1 MRQLLRA
8 VIFGIL
14 GYLIGATLT
23 WLVRGGSLGDEVCV
37 VFGYVVGLVGW
48 LFGIGMGDTWV
59 REWFGLPARESDVTG
74 WKRYLGF
81 STDHKV
87 IGVQYLATFI
97 VVLLLGGVAAMIIRF
112 ELAQAGEGILNADR
126 YNQVMSMHGILM
138 VAVAV
143 AAILGSFGN
152 YLVPIMIGAD
162 DMAFPRLNAVTFWLI
177 PPVAIGL
184 LAAPTLGSFD
194 AGWTAYPPLS
204 VVNNG
209 GQILFVLAVT
219 TFGLSS
225 ILGGLN
231 VITTIVTMRAPG
243 MTWGRL
249 PIFVWAAFAASMI
262 SLLTTQ
268 FFAASLVLIAMD
280 RVAGTVFFDG
290 GAGGDPLLY
299 QHLFWFYSHPAV
311 YVMVLPGFGLV
322 LETITHMS
330 RKPLFAYKAV
340 VVSLLT
346 IAGLSII
353 VWAHHMFTSGMAE
366 YLHGPFMFATEMI
379 SVPTGVIFLS
389 AMATLWRGKLW
400 MKTPLFFAMIW
411 IFQFLMGGVTG
422 IFLADV
428 VTDVSLHDSY
438 FVVAHFH
445 YTIMGGMIFAFLTG
459 IFFWFPKITGRM
471 INDRLGIIF
480 ALWLTIGFQLTFLP
494 QFWLGTN
501 GMNRRIADYPDQLEG
516 ANLFSSISA
525 FFLGG
530 SFLLLIYILLSA
542 ARRGPKAG
550 DNPWNASTLEWQVS
564 SPPPE
569 HNFSGQP
576 TVVGH
581 PYGYGTADSRHAEF
595 AGMTAVGLAEPEQAG
610 TGEGGD
616 NE

>member
-14 GYLIGATLT
+14 GYLVGATLT

-37 VFGYVVGLVGW
+37 VFGYVVGLIGW

-59 REWFGLPARESDVTG
+59 REWFGRPASELEVTD

-87 IGVQYLATFI
+87 IGIQYMVTFL
-97 VVLLLGGVAAMIIRF
+97 VVLLLGGVAALAMRL
-112 ELAQAGEGILNADR
+112 ELAQAGEGILSADR

-138 VAVAV
+138 IAVAV

-194 AGWTAYPPLS
+194 TGWTAYPPLS
-204 VVNNG
+204 VINNS

-231 VITTIVTMRAPG
+231 VVTTIVTMRAPG

-249 PIFVWAAFAASMI
+249 PIFVWAAFSASVL
-262 SLLTTQ
+262 SLLVTQ

-311 YVMVLPGFGLV
+311 YVMVLPAFGVV
-322 LETITHMS
+322 LEVITHMA
-330 RKPLFAYKAV
+330 RKPLFAYKAA

-346 IAGLSII
+346 IAGLSVI
-353 VWAHHMFTSGMAE
+353 VWAHHMFTSGMAT

-389 AMATLWRGKLW
+389 AVATLWQGRLW
-400 MKTPLFFAMIW
+400 MKTPLLFAMIW
-411 IFQFLMGGVTG
+411 VFQFLMGGVTG

-428 VTDVSLHDSY
+428 ATDVQLHDTY

-445 YTIMGGMIFAFLTG
+445 YTIMGGMLFAFLAG

-471 INDRLGIIF
+471 INDRLGIVF
-480 ALWLTIGFQLTFLP
+480 ALWLTVGFQLTFLP

-501 GMNRRIADYPDQLEG
+501 GMNRRIADYPEQLEG
-516 ANLFSSISA
+516 ANLFSSISS
-525 FFLGG
+525 FLLGA
-530 SFLLLIYILLSA
+530 SFLLLVYILVSG
-542 ARRGPKAG
+542 ARRGPVAG
-550 DNPWNASTLEWQVS
+550 PNPWNASTLEWQVS

-576 TVVGH
+576 RVVDH
-581 PYGYGTADSRHAEF
+581 PYVYGTAGSRHAEF
-595 AGMTAVGLAEPEQAG
+595 VGVTTTREQAG
-610 TGEGGD
+610 DRNGD
-616 NE
+616 HDG

>member
-14 GYLIGATLT
+14 GYLVGATLT

-37 VFGYVVGLVGW
+37 VFGYVVGLIGW

-59 REWFGLPARESDVTG
+59 REWFGRPASEQEATG

-81 STDHKV
+81 STNHKV
-87 IGVQYLATFI
+87 IGIQYMVTFL
-97 VVLLLGGVAAMIIRF
+97 VVLLLGGVAALAMRL
-112 ELAQAGEGILNADR
+112 ELAQAGEGILSADR

-138 VAVAV
+138 IAVAV

-194 AGWTAYPPLS
+194 TGWTAYPPLS
-204 VVNNG
+204 VINNS

-231 VITTIVTMRAPG
+231 VVTTIVTMRAPG

-249 PIFVWAAFAASMI
+249 PIFVWAAFSASVL
-262 SLLTTQ
+262 SLLVTQ

-311 YVMVLPGFGLV
+311 YVMVLPAFGVV
-322 LETITHMS
+322 LEVITHMA
-330 RKPLFAYKAV
+330 RKPLFAYKAA

-346 IAGLSII
+346 IAGMSVI
-353 VWAHHMFTSGMAE
+353 VWAHHMFTSGMAT

-389 AMATLWRGKLW
+389 AVATLWQGRLW
-400 MKTPLFFAMIW
+400 MQTPLLFAMIW
-411 IFQFLMGGVTG
+411 VFQFLMGGVTG

-428 VTDVSLHDSY
+428 ATDVQLHDTY

-445 YTIMGGMIFAFLTG
+445 YTIMGGMLFAFLAG

-471 INDRLGIIF
+471 INDRLGIVF
-480 ALWLTIGFQLTFLP
+480 ALWLTVGFQLTFLP

-501 GMNRRIADYPDQLEG
+501 GMNRRIADYPEQLEG
-516 ANLFSSISA
+516 ANLFSSISS
-525 FFLGG
+525 FLLGA
-530 SFLLLIYILLSA
+530 SFLLLVYILVSA
-542 ARRGPKAG
+542 ARRGPVAG
-550 DNPWNASTLEWQVS
+550 PNPWNASTLEWQVS

-576 TVVGH
+576 RVVDH
-581 PYGYGTADSRHAEF
+581 PYVYGTAGSRHAEF
-595 AGMTAVGLAEPEQAG
+595 VGVTTTREQAG
-610 TGEGGD
+610 DRDGD
-616 NE
+616 HDG

>member
-14 GYLIGATLT
+14 GYLIGAALT
-23 WLVRGGSLGDEVCV
+23 WLIRGGSMGDEVCV
-37 VFGYVVGLVGW
+37 VFGYILGLIGW

-59 REWFGLPARESDVTG
+59 REWFGLPAREYEVTG

-249 PIFVWAAFAASMI
+249 PIFVWGAFSASLI

-268 FFAASLVLIAMD
+268 FFAASLILIAMD
-280 RVAGTVFFDG
+280 RVAGTVFFNG

-311 YVMVLPGFGLV
+311 YVMVLPGFGAV

-340 VVSLLT
+340 VVSFLS
-346 IAGLSII
+346 IAGLSVI

-366 YLHGPFMFATEMI
+366 YLHGPFMFASEMI
-379 SVPTGVIFLS
+379 SVPTGMVFLS
-389 AMATLWRGKLW
+389 AVATLWRGKLW

-445 YTIMGGMIFAFLTG
+445 YTIMGGMLFAFLTG

-480 ALWLTIGFQLTFLP
+480 ALWLTIAFQLTFLP

-501 GMNRRIADYPDQLEG
+501 GMNRRIADYPEQLEG
-516 ANLFSSISA
+516 ANLMSSISA
-525 FFLGG
+525 FILGS
-530 SFLLLIYILLSA
+530 SFILFVYILLSGA
-542 ARRGPKAG
+542 IRGPKAG
-550 DNPWNASTLEWQVS
+550 GNPWNASTLEWQVS

-581 PYGYGTADSRHAEF
+581 PYGYGTAGSRHAEF
-595 AGMTAVGLAEPEQAG
+595 ADVTVAAAPPEQPG
-610 TGEGGD
+610 TDQGGD
-616 NE
+616 HE

>member
-14 GYLIGATLT
+14 GYLVGATLT

-37 VFGYVVGLVGW
+37 VFGYVVGLIGW

-59 REWFGLPARESDVTG
+59 REWFGRPASELEVTG

-87 IGVQYLATFI
+87 IGIQYMVTFL
-97 VVLLLGGVAAMIIRF
+97 VVLLLGGVAAMAMRL
-112 ELAQAGEGILNADR
+112 ELAQAGEGILSADR

-138 VAVAV
+138 IAVAV

-194 AGWTAYPPLS
+194 TGWTAYPPLS
-204 VVNNG
+204 VINNS

-231 VITTIVTMRAPG
+231 VVTTIVTMRAPG

-249 PIFVWAAFAASMI
+249 PIFVWAAFSASVL
-262 SLLTTQ
+262 SLLVTQ

-311 YVMVLPGFGLV
+311 YVMVLPAFGVV
-322 LETITHMS
+322 LEVITHMA

-346 IAGLSII
+346 IAGLSVI
-353 VWAHHMFTSGMAE
+353 VWAHHMFTSGMAT

-389 AMATLWRGKLW
+389 AVATLWQGRLW
-400 MKTPLFFAMIW
+400 MKTPLLFAMIW
-411 IFQFLMGGVTG
+411 VFQFLMGGVTG

-428 VTDVSLHDSY
+428 ATDVQLHDTY

-445 YTIMGGMIFAFLTG
+445 YTIMGGMLFAFLAG

-471 INDRLGIIF
+471 INDRLGIVF
-480 ALWLTIGFQLTFLP
+480 ALWLTVGFQLTFLP

-501 GMNRRIADYPDQLEG
+501 GMNRRIADYPEQLEG
-516 ANLFSSISA
+516 ANLFSSISS
-525 FFLGG
+525 FLLGA
-530 SFLLLIYILLSA
+530 SFLLLVYILVSG
-542 ARRGPKAG
+542 ARRGPVAG
-550 DNPWNASTLEWQVS
+550 PNPWNASTLEWQVS

-576 TVVGH
+576 RVVDH
-581 PYGYGTADSRHAEF
+581 PYVYGTAGSRHAEF
-595 AGMTAVGLAEPEQAG
+595 VGVTTTREQAG
-610 TGEGGD
+610 DRNGD
-616 NE
+616 HDG

>member
-14 GYLIGATLT
+14 GYLVGATLT

-37 VFGYVVGLVGW
+37 VFGYVVGLIGW

-59 REWFGLPARESDVTG
+59 REWFGRPASELEVTG

-87 IGVQYLATFI
+87 IGIQYMVTFL
-97 VVLLLGGVAAMIIRF
+97 VVLLLGGVAAMVMRL
-112 ELAQAGEGILNADR
+112 ELAQAGEGILSADR

-346 IAGLSII
+346 IAGLSVI

-445 YTIMGGMIFAFLTG
+445 YTIMGGMLFAFLTG

-471 INDRLGIIF
+471 INDRLGIIRSEE
-480 ALWLTIGFQLTFLP
+480 
-494 QFWLGTN
+494 
-501 GMNRRIADYPDQLEG
+501 RRVGKECR
-516 ANLFSSISA
+516 S
-525 FFLGG
+525 
-530 SFLLLIYILLSA
+530 
-542 ARRGPKAG
+542 R
-550 DNPWNASTLEWQVS
+550 W
-564 SPPPE
+564 SPY
-569 HNFSGQP
+569 H
-576 TVVGH
+576 
-581 PYGYGTADSRHAEF
+581 
-595 AGMTAVGLAEPEQAG
+595 
-610 TGEGGD
+610 
-616 NE
+616 

>member
-14 GYLIGATLT
+14 GYLVGATLT

-37 VFGYVVGLVGW
+37 VFGYVVGLIGW

-59 REWFGLPARESDVTG
+59 REWFGRPASELEVTG

-87 IGVQYLATFI
+87 IGIQYMVTFL
-97 VVLLLGGVAAMIIRF
+97 VVLLLGGVAALAMRL
-112 ELAQAGEGILNADR
+112 ELAQAGEGILSADR

-138 VAVAV
+138 IAVAV

-194 AGWTAYPPLS
+194 TGWTAYPPLS
-204 VVNNG
+204 VINNS

-231 VITTIVTMRAPG
+231 VVTTIVTMRAPG

-249 PIFVWAAFAASMI
+249 PIFVWAAFSASVL
-262 SLLTTQ
+262 SLLVTQ

-311 YVMVLPGFGLV
+311 YVMVLPAFGVV
-322 LETITHMS
+322 LEVITHMA
-330 RKPLFAYKAV
+330 RKPLFAYKAA

-346 IAGLSII
+346 IAGLSVI
-353 VWAHHMFTSGMAE
+353 VWAHHMFTSGMAT

-389 AMATLWRGKLW
+389 AVATLWQGRLW
-400 MKTPLFFAMIW
+400 MKTPLLFAMIW
-411 IFQFLMGGVTG
+411 VFQFLMGGVTG

-428 VTDVSLHDSY
+428 ATDVQLHDTY

-445 YTIMGGMIFAFLTG
+445 YTIMGGMLFAFLAG

-471 INDRLGIIF
+471 INDRLGIVF
-480 ALWLTIGFQLTFLP
+480 ALWLTVGFQLTFLP

-501 GMNRRIADYPDQLEG
+501 GMNRRIADYPEQLEG
-516 ANLFSSISA
+516 ANLFSSISS
-525 FFLGG
+525 FLLGA
-530 SFLLLIYILLSA
+530 SFLLLVYILVSG
-542 ARRGPKAG
+542 ARRGPVAG
-550 DNPWNASTLEWQVS
+550 PNPWNASTLEWQVS

-576 TVVGH
+576 RVVDH
-581 PYGYGTADSRHAEF
+581 PYVYGTAGSRHAEF
-595 AGMTAVGLAEPEQAG
+595 VGVTTTREQAG
-610 TGEGGD
+610 DRNGD
-616 NE
+616 HDG

>member
-14 GYLIGATLT
+14 GYLVGATLT

-37 VFGYVVGLVGW
+37 VFGYVVGLIGW

-59 REWFGLPARESDVTG
+59 REWFGRPAGELEVTG

-87 IGVQYLATFI
+87 IGIQYMVTFL
-97 VVLLLGGVAAMIIRF
+97 VVLLLGGVAALAMRL
-112 ELAQAGEGILNADR
+112 ELAQAGEGILSADR

-138 VAVAV
+138 IAVAV

-194 AGWTAYPPLS
+194 TGWTAYPPLS
-204 VVNNG
+204 VINNS

-231 VITTIVTMRAPG
+231 VVTTIVTMRAPG

-249 PIFVWAAFAASMI
+249 PIFVWAAFSASVL
-262 SLLTTQ
+262 SLLVTQ

-311 YVMVLPGFGLV
+311 YVMVLPAFGVV
-322 LETITHMS
+322 LEVITHMA
-330 RKPLFAYKAV
+330 RKPLFAYKAA

-346 IAGLSII
+346 IAGMSVI
-353 VWAHHMFTSGMAE
+353 VWAHHMFTSGMAT

-389 AMATLWRGKLW
+389 AVATLWQGRLW
-400 MKTPLFFAMIW
+400 MQTPLLFAMIW
-411 IFQFLMGGVTG
+411 VFQFLMGGVTG

-428 VTDVSLHDSY
+428 ATDVQLHDTY

-445 YTIMGGMIFAFLTG
+445 YTIMGGMLFAFLAG

-471 INDRLGIIF
+471 INDRLGIVF
-480 ALWLTIGFQLTFLP
+480 ALWLTVGFQLTFLP

-501 GMNRRIADYPDQLEG
+501 GMNRRIADYPEQLEG
-516 ANLFSSISA
+516 ANLFSSISS
-525 FFLGG
+525 FLLGA
-530 SFLLLIYILLSA
+530 SFLLLVYILVSG
-542 ARRGPKAG
+542 ARRGPVAG
-550 DNPWNASTLEWQVS
+550 PNPWNASTLEWQVS

-576 TVVGH
+576 RVVDH
-581 PYGYGTADSRHAEF
+581 PYVYGTAGSRHAEF
-595 AGMTAVGLAEPEQAG
+595 VGVTTTREQAG
-610 TGEGGD
+610 DRNGD
-616 NE
+616 HDG

>member
-1 MRQLLRA
+1 MRNLIRA
-8 VIFGIL
+8 AVFGIA
-14 GYLIGATLT
+14 GYLLGAVLT

-59 REWFGLPARESDVTG
+59 REWFGLPARPLDATG
-74 WKRYLGF
+74 WKRYLSF

-87 IGVQYLATFI
+87 IGIQYLATF
-97 VVLLLGGVAAMIIRF
+97 VVVMLLGGVAALIMRL

-162 DMAFPRLNAVTFWLI
+162 DMAFPRLNAITFWLI

-184 LAAPTLGSFD
+184 LAAPAMGSFD
-194 AGWTAYPPLS
+194 SGWTAYPPLS

-231 VITTIVTMRAPG
+231 VITTVVTMRAPG

-249 PIFVWAAFAASMI
+249 PIFVWAAFSASI
-262 SLLTTQ
+262 LSLLVTQ

-311 YVMVLPGFGLV
+311 YVMVLPGFGVV
-322 LETITHMS
+322 LEVISHMA
-330 RKPLFAYKAV
+330 RKPLFAYRAV
-340 VVSLLT
+340 VVSFLT
-346 IAGLSII
+346 IVGLSVI

-366 YLHGPFMFATEMI
+366 YLHGPFMFLTEMI

-389 AMATLWRGKLW
+389 AVATLWQGKLW
-400 MKTPLFFAMIW
+400 MKTPLLLVMIW
-411 IFQFLMGGVTG
+411 VFQFLMGGVTG

-428 VTDVSLHDSY
+428 TTDVQLHDSY

-445 YTIMGGMIFAFLTG
+445 YTIMGGMIFAFLAG

-471 INDRLGIIF
+471 VNDRLGITF

-501 GMNRRIADYPDQLEG
+501 GMNRRIADYPEQLEG
-516 ANLFSSISA
+516 ANLFSSIA
-525 FFLGG
+525 AYILAA
-530 SFLLLIYILLSA
+530 SFLLFVYILVSA
-542 ARRGPKAG
+542 ARRGPAAG
-550 DNPWNASTLEWQVS
+550 DNPWNANTLEWQVS

-576 TVVGH
+576 RVLDH
-581 PYGYGTADSRHAEF
+581 PYGYGSAGSRHAE
-595 AGMTAVGLAEPEQAG
+595 MAVVAAPAQESSSTTDP
-610 TGEGGD
+610 GEGGD
-616 NE
+616 HG

>member
-14 GYLIGATLT
+14 GYLVGATLT

-37 VFGYVVGLVGW
+37 VFGYVVGLIGW

-59 REWFGLPARESDVTG
+59 REWFGRPASELEVTD

-87 IGVQYLATFI
+87 IGIQYMVTFL
-97 VVLLLGGVAAMIIRF
+97 VVLLLGGVAALAMRL
-112 ELAQAGEGILNADR
+112 ELAQAGEGILSADR

-138 VAVAV
+138 IAVAV

-194 AGWTAYPPLS
+194 TGWTAYPPLS
-204 VVNNG
+204 VINNS

-231 VITTIVTMRAPG
+231 VVTTIVTMRAPG

-249 PIFVWAAFAASMI
+249 PIFVWAAFSASVL
-262 SLLTTQ
+262 SLLVTQ

-311 YVMVLPGFGLV
+311 YVMVLPAFGVV
-322 LETITHMS
+322 LEVITHMA

-346 IAGLSII
+346 IAGLSVI
-353 VWAHHMFTSGMAE
+353 VWAHHMFTSGMAT

-389 AMATLWRGKLW
+389 AVATLWQGRLW
-400 MKTPLFFAMIW
+400 MKTPLLFAMIW
-411 IFQFLMGGVTG
+411 VFQFLMGGVTG

-428 VTDVSLHDSY
+428 ATDVQLHDTY

-445 YTIMGGMIFAFLTG
+445 YTIMGGMLFAFLAG

-471 INDRLGIIF
+471 INDRLGIVF
-480 ALWLTIGFQLTFLP
+480 ALWLTVGFQLTFLP

-501 GMNRRIADYPDQLEG
+501 GMNRRIADYPEQLEG
-516 ANLFSSISA
+516 ANLFSSISS
-525 FFLGG
+525 FLLGA
-530 SFLLLIYILLSA
+530 SFLLLVYILVSG
-542 ARRGPKAG
+542 ARRGPVAG
-550 DNPWNASTLEWQVS
+550 PNPWNASTLEWQVS

-576 TVVGH
+576 RVVDH
-581 PYGYGTADSRHAEF
+581 PYVYGTAGSRHAEF
-595 AGMTAVGLAEPEQAG
+595 VGVTTTREQAG
-610 TGEGGD
+610 DRNGD
-616 NE
+616 HDG

>member
-14 GYLIGATLT
+14 GYLVGATLT

-37 VFGYVVGLVGW
+37 VFGYVVGLIGW

-59 REWFGLPARESDVTG
+59 REWFGRPASELEVTG

-87 IGVQYLATFI
+87 IGIQYMVTFL
-97 VVLLLGGVAAMIIRF
+97 VVLLLGGVAALAMRL
-112 ELAQAGEGILNADR
+112 ELAQAGEGILSADR

-138 VAVAV
+138 IAVAV

-194 AGWTAYPPLS
+194 TGWTAYPPLS
-204 VVNNG
+204 VINNS

-231 VITTIVTMRAPG
+231 VVTTIVTMRAPG

-249 PIFVWAAFAASMI
+249 PIFVWAAFSASVL
-262 SLLTTQ
+262 SLLVTQ

-311 YVMVLPGFGLV
+311 YVMVLPAFGVV
-322 LETITHMS
+322 LEVITHMA
-330 RKPLFAYKAV
+330 RKPLFAYKAA

-346 IAGLSII
+346 IAGMSVI
-353 VWAHHMFTSGMAE
+353 VWAHHMFTSGMAT

-389 AMATLWRGKLW
+389 AVATLWQGRLW
-400 MKTPLFFAMIW
+400 MKTPLLFAMIW
-411 IFQFLMGGVTG
+411 VFQFLMGGVTG

-428 VTDVSLHDSY
+428 ATDVQLHDTY

-445 YTIMGGMIFAFLTG
+445 YTIMGGMLFAFLAG

-471 INDRLGIIF
+471 INDRLGIVF
-480 ALWLTIGFQLTFLP
+480 ALWLTVGFQLTFLP

-501 GMNRRIADYPDQLEG
+501 GMNRRIADYPEQLEG
-516 ANLFSSISA
+516 ANLFSSISS
-525 FFLGG
+525 FLLGA
-530 SFLLLIYILLSA
+530 SFLLLVYILVSG
-542 ARRGPKAG
+542 ARRGPVAG
-550 DNPWNASTLEWQVS
+550 PNPWNASTLEWQVS

-576 TVVGH
+576 RVVDH
-581 PYGYGTADSRHAEF
+581 PYVYGTAGSRHAEF
-595 AGMTAVGLAEPEQAG
+595 VGVTTTREQAG
-610 TGEGGD
+610 DRNGD
-616 NE
+616 HDG

>member
-14 GYLIGATLT
+14 GYLVGATLT

-37 VFGYVVGLVGW
+37 VFGYVVGLIGW

-59 REWFGLPARESDVTG
+59 REWFGRPASEQEVTG

-81 STDHKV
+81 STNHKV
-87 IGVQYLATFI
+87 IGIQYMVTFL
-97 VVLLLGGVAAMIIRF
+97 VVLLLGGVAALAMRL
-112 ELAQAGEGILNADR
+112 ELAQAGEGILSADR

-138 VAVAV
+138 IAVAV

-194 AGWTAYPPLS
+194 TGWTAYPPLS
-204 VVNNG
+204 VINNS

-231 VITTIVTMRAPG
+231 VVTTIVTMRAPG

-249 PIFVWAAFAASMI
+249 PIFVWAAFSASVL
-262 SLLTTQ
+262 SLLVTQ

-311 YVMVLPGFGLV
+311 YVMVLPAFGVV
-322 LETITHMS
+322 LEVITHMA
-330 RKPLFAYKAV
+330 RKPLFAYKAA

-346 IAGLSII
+346 IAGLSVI
-353 VWAHHMFTSGMAE
+353 VWAHHMFTSGMAT

-389 AMATLWRGKLW
+389 AVATLWQGRLW
-400 MKTPLFFAMIW
+400 MKTPLLFAMIW
-411 IFQFLMGGVTG
+411 VFQFLMGGVTG

-428 VTDVSLHDSY
+428 ATDVQLHDTY

-445 YTIMGGMIFAFLTG
+445 YTIMGGMLFAFLAG

-471 INDRLGIIF
+471 INDRLGIVF
-480 ALWLTIGFQLTFLP
+480 ALWLTVGFQLTFLP

-501 GMNRRIADYPDQLEG
+501 GMNRRIADYPEQLEG
-516 ANLFSSISA
+516 ANLFSSISS
-525 FFLGG
+525 FLLGA
-530 SFLLLIYILLSA
+530 SFLLLVYILVSG
-542 ARRGPKAG
+542 ARRGPVAG
-550 DNPWNASTLEWQVS
+550 PNPWNASTLEWQVS

-576 TVVGH
+576 RVVDH
-581 PYGYGTADSRHAEF
+581 PYVYGTAGSRHAEF
-595 AGMTAVGLAEPEQAG
+595 VGVTTTREQAG
-610 TGEGGD
+610 DRNGD
-616 NE
+616 HDG

>member
-8 VIFGIL
+8 AIFGIL
-14 GYLIGATLT
+14 GYLVGATLT

-37 VFGYVVGLVGW
+37 VFGYVVGLIGW

-59 REWFGLPARESDVTG
+59 REWFGRPASELEVTG

-87 IGVQYLATFI
+87 IGIQYMVTFL
-97 VVLLLGGVAAMIIRF
+97 VVLLLGGVAALAMRL
-112 ELAQAGEGILNADR
+112 ELAQAGEGILSADR

-138 VAVAV
+138 IAVAV

-194 AGWTAYPPLS
+194 TGWTAYPPLS
-204 VVNNG
+204 VINNS

-231 VITTIVTMRAPG
+231 VVTTIVTMRAPG

-249 PIFVWAAFAASMI
+249 PIFVWAAFSASVL
-262 SLLTTQ
+262 SLLVTQ

-311 YVMVLPGFGLV
+311 YVMVLPAFGVV
-322 LETITHMS
+322 LEVITHMA
-330 RKPLFAYKAV
+330 RKPLFAYKAA

-346 IAGLSII
+346 IAGLSVI
-353 VWAHHMFTSGMAE
+353 VWAHHMFTSGMAT

-389 AMATLWRGKLW
+389 AVATLWQGRLW
-400 MKTPLFFAMIW
+400 MKTPLLFAMIW
-411 IFQFLMGGVTG
+411 VFQFLMGGVTG

-428 VTDVSLHDSY
+428 ATDVQLHDTY

-445 YTIMGGMIFAFLTG
+445 YTIMGGMLFAFLAG

-471 INDRLGIIF
+471 INDRLGIVF
-480 ALWLTIGFQLTFLP
+480 ALWLTVGFQLTFLP

-501 GMNRRIADYPDQLEG
+501 GMNRRIADYPEQLEG
-516 ANLFSSISA
+516 ANLFSSISS
-525 FFLGG
+525 FLLGA
-530 SFLLLIYILLSA
+530 SFLLLVYILVSG
-542 ARRGPKAG
+542 ARRGPVAG
-550 DNPWNASTLEWQVS
+550 PNPWNASTLEWQVS

-576 TVVGH
+576 RVVDH
-581 PYGYGTADSRHAEF
+581 PYVYGTAGSRHAEF
-595 AGMTAVGLAEPEQAG
+595 VGVTTTREQAG
-610 TGEGGD
+610 DRNGD
-616 NE
+616 HDG

>member
-37 VFGYVVGLVGW
+37 VFGYVVGLIGW

-59 REWFGLPARESDVTG
+59 REWFGRPASEQEVTG

-81 STDHKV
+81 STNHKV
-87 IGVQYLATFI
+87 IGIQYMVTFL
-97 VVLLLGGVAAMIIRF
+97 VVLLLGGVAALAMRL
-112 ELAQAGEGILNADR
+112 ELAQAGEGILSADR

-138 VAVAV
+138 IAVAV

-194 AGWTAYPPLS
+194 TGWTAYPPLS
-204 VVNNG
+204 VINNS

-231 VITTIVTMRAPG
+231 VVTTIVTMRAPG

-249 PIFVWAAFAASMI
+249 PIFVWAAFSASVL
-262 SLLTTQ
+262 SLLVTQ

-311 YVMVLPGFGLV
+311 YVMVLPAFGVV
-322 LETITHMS
+322 LEVITHMA
-330 RKPLFAYKAV
+330 RKPLFAYKAA

-346 IAGLSII
+346 IAGMSVI
-353 VWAHHMFTSGMAE
+353 VWAHHMFTSGMAT

-389 AMATLWRGKLW
+389 AVATLWQGRLW
-400 MKTPLFFAMIW
+400 MKTPLLFAMIW
-411 IFQFLMGGVTG
+411 VFQFLMGGVTG

-428 VTDVSLHDSY
+428 ATDVQLHDTY

-445 YTIMGGMIFAFLTG
+445 YTIMGGMLFAFLAG

-471 INDRLGIIF
+471 INDRLGIVF
-480 ALWLTIGFQLTFLP
+480 ALWLTVGFQLTFLP

-501 GMNRRIADYPDQLEG
+501 GMNRRIADYPEQLEG
-516 ANLFSSISA
+516 ANLFSSISS
-525 FFLGG
+525 FLLGA
-530 SFLLLIYILLSA
+530 SFLLLVYILVSG
-542 ARRGPKAG
+542 ARRGPVAG
-550 DNPWNASTLEWQVS
+550 PNPWNASTLEWQVS

-576 TVVGH
+576 RVVDH
-581 PYGYGTADSRHAEF
+581 PYVYGTAGSRHAEF
-595 AGMTAVGLAEPEQAG
+595 VDVTTAQEQAG
-610 TGEGGD
+610 DRDGD
-616 NE
+616 HDG